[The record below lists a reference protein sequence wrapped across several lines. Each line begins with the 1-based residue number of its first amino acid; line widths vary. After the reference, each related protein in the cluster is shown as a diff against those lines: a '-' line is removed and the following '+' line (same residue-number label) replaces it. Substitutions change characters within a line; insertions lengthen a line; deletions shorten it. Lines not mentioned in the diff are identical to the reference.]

1 MVDGMSNLKA
11 SLKNLDISRLK
22 LKNGKSVETEL
33 KRHAAIL
40 ADCILDQLDKVYDA
54 YEPKIYKRTYNLYNS
69 VCVDNKV
76 VAEVTAKGAALSI
89 TVGFD
94 EGALHTG
101 LDGKIVNTAVLL
113 NEGWQTHGKFANVPY
128 FGYREP
134 THFIE
139 KAIEAYKQKVSDPF
153 EVQINKN
160 YNT

>member
-1 MVDGMSNLKA
+1 MSNLKE
-11 SLKNLDISRLK
+11 SLKNLDISKLK

-40 ADCILDQLDKVYDA
+40 ADCILDQLDKVYDS

-69 VCVDNKV
+69 VYIDDKV
-76 VAEVTAKGAALSI
+76 VAEVTAKGASLSI

-139 KAIEAYKQKVSDPF
+139 AIEAYKQKVSDPF

-160 YNT
+160 YNI

>member
-101 LDGKIVNTAVLL
+101 LDGKIVNTEVLL
-113 NEGWQTHGKFANVPY
+113 NEGWQTHGKFANDPY
-128 FGYREP
+128 FG
-134 THFIE
+134 
-139 KAIEAYKQKVSDPF
+139 
-153 EVQINKN
+153 
-160 YNT
+160 

>member
-1 MVDGMSNLKA
+1 MSNLKA

-128 FGYREP
+128 FGYRE
-134 THFIE
+134 
-139 KAIEAYKQKVSDPF
+139 S
-153 EVQINKN
+153 
-160 YNT
+160 NTLHRKSNRSIQQRYQTLLRCK

>member
-1 MVDGMSNLKA
+1 MSNLKE
-11 SLKNLDISRLK
+11 SLRNLNISKLK

-33 KRHAAIL
+33 KKHAAIL
-40 ADCILDQLDKVYDA
+40 ADCILDQLDKVYNS
-54 YEPKIYKRTYNLYNS
+54 YEPKFYKRTYNLYNS
-69 VCVDNKV
+69 VYIGDKV

-89 TVGFD
+89 SVGFD

-101 LDGKIVNTAVLL
+101 LDGRLVNTAVLL
-113 NEGWQTHGKFANVPY
+113 NEGWQTHGRFANVPY

-139 KAIEAYKQKVSDPF
+139 KAIEMYKQKVSNPF